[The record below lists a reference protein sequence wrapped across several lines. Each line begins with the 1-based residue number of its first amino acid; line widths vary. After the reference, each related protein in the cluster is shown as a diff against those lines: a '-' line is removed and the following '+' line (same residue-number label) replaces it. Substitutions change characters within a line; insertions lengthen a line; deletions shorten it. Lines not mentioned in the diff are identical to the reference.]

1 MRKVKR
7 TAWITVILSL
17 FPLMLGMYYY
27 QNLPNKMATHF
38 NLKGVANGYL
48 NKGVAVIGMPVL
60 FILLD
65 FLVIFLTMYALKR
78 TPNSN
83 VKFSNLLWLIPLI
96 SILTTGSIIYYNLGF
111 AVHTTEMA
119 MIIVGM
125 MFMLIGNYIPTVS
138 YQFEKQTH
146 PFYRGTELSWNRTKR
161 VLGKSFFFGGLLM
174 LLIVLFSSK
183 VAFGIMLSTLVI
195 VIINALKK

>member
-17 FPLMLGMYYY
+17 FP
-27 QNLPNKMATHF
+27 
-38 NLKGVANGYL
+38 L

-83 VKFSNLLWLIPLI
+83 VKF
-96 SILTTGSIIYYNLGF
+96 
-111 AVHTTEMA
+111 
-119 MIIVGM
+119 
-125 MFMLIGNYIPTVS
+125 
-138 YQFEKQTH
+138 
-146 PFYRGTELSWNRTKR
+146 
-161 VLGKSFFFGGLLM
+161 
-174 LLIVLFSSK
+174 
-183 VAFGIMLSTLVI
+183 IMVNSL
-195 VIINALKK
+195 N